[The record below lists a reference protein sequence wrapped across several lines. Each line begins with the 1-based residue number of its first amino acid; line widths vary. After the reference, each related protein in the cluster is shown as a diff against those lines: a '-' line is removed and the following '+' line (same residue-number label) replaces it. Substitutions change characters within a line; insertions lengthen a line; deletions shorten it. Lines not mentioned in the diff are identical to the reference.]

1 MARVIFKFK
10 DRILGVYP
18 LQPKRSITIGRRPGN
33 DIVIDNLAVSGHHAS
48 QGRRGV
54 LIQTSTPCTRCSV
67 KSMS

>member
-1 MARVIFKFK
+1 M
-10 DRILGVYP
+10 P
-18 LQPKRSITIGRRPGN
+18 LVP
-33 DIVIDNLAVSGHHAS
+33 LAS